1 MEVEFTYRVAGGDG
15 RGELEE
21 ACIRAVALN
30 PHFSSY
36 ELLTYDGGGDEHFYV
51 TLRSVGHDKSAI
63 ARRIVAPIRSVFHR
77 AKIDTSRIQL
87 IGQRVMPTGR
97 SLTAEEGRTRKG
109 TFADESLNE
118 MLADAAKV
126 ERHS

>member
-1 MEVEFTYRVAGGDG
+1 MEVEFTYRVQG
-15 RGELEE
+15 REGEAELEA
-21 ACIRAVALN
+21 ACARAVQLN

-36 ELLTYDGGGDEHFYV
+36 GIGAADDDDGFYV

-77 AKIDTSRIQL
+77 AKIDTGRIQL
-87 IGQRVMPTGR
+87 IEQRVMPTGR

-118 MLADAAKV
+118 MLADAARV